1 MWNQP
6 LLLLASVTTPT
17 WCDYGLWGVVEKI
30 ANWFG
35 LHESGNHCSKTG
47 ALNSFPAS
55 SQHPYHCLFLHPPL
69 SSRSAPDSG
78 EASPPQPHWT
88 HLWLNWTELK
98 WSGSDWIEPSSLR
111 SDIAR
116 PRTLSADQ
124 RKGATAAA
132 PWTAKTARA
141 PPPARIHPRWAYA
154 RTLVA
159 YPWARTFQIGMP
171 ERGKV
176 FCFFFSFL
184 FCCVRL
190 RPCVSVAS
198 NSVTHRARTA
208 RLLLLSACAC
218 VSEIML
224 RTDAYFVS
232 FGVCVGGFRN

>member
-1 MWNQP
+1 MNQGITVLRP
-6 LLLLASVTTPT
+6 ELWIAFLPAVSTPT
-17 WCDYGLWGVVEKI
+17 I
-30 ANWFG
+30 ASFSTRRWAAAQQPIPVRRV
-35 LHESGNHCSKTG
+35 LHSHTELTS
-47 ALNSFPAS
+47 
-55 SQHPYHCLFLHPPL
+55 
-69 SSRSAPDSG
+69 
-78 EASPPQPHWT
+78 
-88 HLWLNWTELK
+88 NWTELK
-98 WSGSDWIEPSSLR
+98 WQWIEPSSLR

-190 RPCVSVAS
+190 RPCLSVAS
-198 NSVTHRARTA
+198 DSVTHRARTA

-224 RTDAYFVS
+224 QTDAYFVS